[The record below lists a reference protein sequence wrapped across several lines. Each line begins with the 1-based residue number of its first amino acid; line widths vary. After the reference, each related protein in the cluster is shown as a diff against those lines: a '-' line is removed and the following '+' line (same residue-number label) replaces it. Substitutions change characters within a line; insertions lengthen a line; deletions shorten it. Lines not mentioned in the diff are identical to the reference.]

1 MAVMLVSVRTQR
13 YCLTVIVVSMSRQ
26 VICWATIASVA
37 RAAARVAVCLTMN
50 MKSPLAP
57 TKLTFTLELAALRVP
72 AVRAIPEL
80 VVNATASVA
89 APST

>member
-1 MAVMLVSVRTQR
+1 MEVLVRTQR
-13 YCLTVIVVSMSRQ
+13 YCLTVLAVSMSRQ
-26 VICWATIASVA
+26 VICWTTVA
-37 RAAARVAVCLTMN
+37 PVVRAAPRVAVCLTII

-57 TKLTFTLELAALRVP
+57 TKLTFTLELEAVTVP
-72 AVRAIPEL
+72 EVRAIPEL